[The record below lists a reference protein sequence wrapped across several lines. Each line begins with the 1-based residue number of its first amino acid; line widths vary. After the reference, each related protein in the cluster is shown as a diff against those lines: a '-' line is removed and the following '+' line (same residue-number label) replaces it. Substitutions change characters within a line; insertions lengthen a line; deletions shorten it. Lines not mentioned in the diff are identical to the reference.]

1 MAIMRT
7 NRLTSKTTPPKTR
20 KFVPASELAAQD
32 EAFKTSNENYEA
44 QMNTYKNNPKGAK
57 SYASFGGGVTELSPA
72 GLAQYNKMRGSNEPE
87 VTRIERAKAGGT
99 EAEYLK
105 RVMSPG
111 ENKPS
116 FIGHVTYKEPTKSTL
131 KKADW
136 SEVQLDKMPTKKATK
151 IETNRSLKGPKERK
165 TATEGWFGDVNPNT
179 AGTSNKQLKQ
189 FASYAS
195 KTGLGESFIAKPKT
209 AINEYKGEMKSQ
221 RKEYA
226 KEGNKAG
233 VKATTAD
240 IRQARSA
247 AKFTGSNNPLDVPGM
262 ATGYRAAQDNAANR
276 NTIKAQVSN
285 LKKLR

>member
-1 MAIMRT
+1 MAVKKTKIVDPKTGARVADPDFAGA
-7 NRLTSKTTPPKTR
+7 RLTSGSTGSSWPEVRSQYQKGLRSAEFNR
-20 KFVPASELAAQD
+20 KGLDPEL
-32 EAFKTSNENYEA
+32 
-44 QMNTYKNNPKGAK
+44 K
-57 SYASFGGGVTELSPA
+57 SYLTGKTNKLSEDFDEPAISSGGDV
-72 GLAQYNKMRGSNEPE
+72 RW
-87 VTRIERAKAGGT
+87 
-99 EAEYLK
+99 
-105 RVMSPG
+105 
-111 ENKPS
+111 
-116 FIGHVTYKEPTKSTL
+116 TKTL
-131 KKADW
+131 KTAPKAEFNTPM
-136 SEVQLDKMPTKKATK
+136 SKMPTKKATS

-165 TATEGWFGDVNPNT
+165 TATEGWFGDYMPNT
-179 AGTSNKQLKQ
+179 KGASNKQLKQ

-195 KTGLGESFIAKPKT
+195 KTNLGESFIAKPKT

-276 NTIKAQVSN
+276 NTIKTQVKS
-285 LKKLR
+285 LKGFGMR

>member
-1 MAIMRT
+1 MAMMRT

-20 KFVPASELAAQD
+20 KMVPASDLEAQDASYKKYQEDVKSYGSKLDKYNKDEELYKKSPRSYANWGGIQGTRELNKAELADFNKAQD
-32 EAFKTSNENYEA
+32 
-44 QMNTYKNNPKGAK
+44 
-57 SYASFGGGVTELSPA
+57 
-72 GLAQYNKMRGSNEPE
+72 
-87 VTRIERAKAGGT
+87 GT
-99 EAEYLK
+99 EYDWVRTSKDFKGNASNISGFHGGMKKPTAPK
-105 RVMSPG
+105 RS
-111 ENKPS
+111 
-116 FIGHVTYKEPTKSTL
+116 EP
-131 KKADW
+131 ADW
-136 SEVQLDKMPTKKATK
+136 SAVQLDKMPTKKATS